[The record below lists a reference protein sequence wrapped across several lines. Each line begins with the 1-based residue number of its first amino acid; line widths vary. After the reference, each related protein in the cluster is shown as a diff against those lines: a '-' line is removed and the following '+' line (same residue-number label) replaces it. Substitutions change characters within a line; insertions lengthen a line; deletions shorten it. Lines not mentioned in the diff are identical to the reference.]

1 MDLFVV
7 AIGKMMEMDESI
19 NVFGEAL
26 VACGGDPVTGVFRD
40 NKCNTCDEDVGS
52 HTICIEASQQF
63 LEFSR
68 FKGNDLSTP
77 VPEFNFKGIKSGDTW
92 CLCAGRWLEAYQSD
106 RAPRVHLRKTHIKAL
121 EIVPIEILKKFAL
134 DLS

>member
-1 MDLFVV
+1 M
-7 AIGKMMEMDESI
+7 GTKKMEMDESI

-26 VACGGDPVTGVFRD
+26 IGCGGDPVTGFFRD
-40 NKCNTCDEDVGS
+40 NKCNTSEQDVGS

-77 VPEFNFKGIKSGDTW
+77 RPEFNFEGIKPGDTW
-92 CLCAGRWLEAYQSD
+92 CLCAERWLEAYQGD

-121 EIVPIEILKKFAL
+121 DIVPIEILKKYAL

>member
-1 MDLFVV
+1 
-7 AIGKMMEMDESI
+7 MEMDESI
-19 NVFGEAL
+19 NVFGEEL
-26 VACGGDPVTGVFRD
+26 VSCDGDPITGFFRD
-40 NKCNTCDEDVGS
+40 NKCNTSVQDVGS

-77 VPEFNFKGIKSGDTW
+77 RPEFNFEGIKPGDTW
-92 CLCAGRWLEAYQSD
+92 GLCAERWLKAYQGD

-121 EIVPIEILKKFAL
+121 DILPIEILKKYAL